1 MKKKFNYE
9 NTMKKLRE
17 KGGCFNC
24 GSKNY
29 EHLKSEVA
37 GNEDPGVLN
46 VFAVCH
52 KCKRGFVERYRVI
65 SVTDLGKEG
74 YVKEL

>member
-1 MKKKFNYE
+1 MKKKLNYE
-9 NTMKKLRE
+9 NTMKRLKE

-37 GNEDPGVLN
+37 GNENPGVLN
-46 VFAVCH
+46 VFAVCQMEVYH
-52 KCKRGFVERYRVI
+52 A
-65 SVTDLGKEG
+65 TLGSTNRNTKNSSRSN
-74 YVKEL
+74 